1 MNYLPRL
8 CSLAALLA
16 LGFSAA
22 VPRAPAAERAA
33 PDLWDTP
40 QLAAWCIVPFD
51 ARQRGPEQRAAML
64 ASLGIKYLAY
74 DWRPVHQPTF
84 DDEVVAMKRHGIT
97 ISAWWFPN
105 TLNEPA
111 QAILAV
117 IERHGIRPELWL
129 SGSGGAPVANADEQR
144 ARVGQ
149 EAARIRPIAE
159 AAARLGCK
167 VGLYNHGGW
176 FGEPDNQLAIL
187 EQLASQGVRNV
198 GIVYNFHHGH
208 DHLESFAYFW
218 PRIQPHVLA
227 VNLNGMRAGADK
239 VGAKILYVGEGDREL
254 ELMRIIHRSGWRGR
268 IGILNHRMDVDAEEA
283 LRRNLAGLQQLA
295 PEIRRAP
302 PAGKPKSAASPAPT
316 KPSAP
321 KAAR

>member
-8 CSLAALLA
+8 TSLAAVFA
-16 LGFSAA
+16 LGLPGA
-22 VPRAPAAERAA
+22 VPRVQAAEHAA
-33 PDLWDTP
+33 AADLWDTP
-40 QLAAWCIVPFD
+40 NLAAWCIVPYD
-51 ARQRGPEQRAAML
+51 ARQRGPAERAAML

-84 DDEVVAMKRHGIT
+84 DEEVVAMKRQGIT
-97 ISAWWFPN
+97 ISAWWFPA

-129 SGSGGAPVANADEQR
+129 AGSGGAPVANATEQR
-144 ARVGQ
+144 ARVEQ
-149 EAARIRPIAE
+149 EAARVRPIAE

-187 EQLASQGVRNV
+187 ERLASEGVKNV
-198 GIVYNFHHGH
+198 GLVYNFHHGH

-239 VGAKILYVGEGDREL
+239 AGAKILYVGEGDREL

-268 IGILNHRMDVDAEEA
+268 VGILNHQMDVDAEEA
-283 LRRNLAGLQQLA
+283 LRRNLAGLQRLA

-302 PAGKPKSAASPAPT
+302 PALVKPKAA
-316 KPSAP
+316 AP
-321 KAAR
+321 KAVPPKNSK